1 MAENFRQEVLAL
13 NRIKYICA
21 TTFRMLTLVAAV
33 SILSFILVS
42 ASPVDPI
49 TAYVGTESTMSEA
62 AKMEVASHWGLD
74 QPPVERFLIWAKN
87 TIQGDLGDS
96 ITYNMPVG
104 TVILERFQ
112 YSLALILTAW
122 ALSGILGFAAGIAAA
137 LRQGSFLDK
146 GIKTFCLILQSAPV
160 FWFGLLMLTF
170 FSVMLGWFPLG
181 QAVPMDKLAEDVTLW
196 DRIYHMILPAVTL
209 SILGISKITLYTRQK
224 LIEIMNSDYILF
236 ARARGETTKQLV
248 LRHGIRNI
256 AMPAIT
262 LQFASFSEL
271 FGGIALAE
279 TVFSYPGLG
288 SATTAAALN
297 GDAPLLIGIAMF
309 SALFVFAGNFIANL
323 LYGIVDP
330 RLKEGGYRA

>member
-1 MAENFRQEVLAL
+1 M
-13 NRIKYICA
+13 NRLKYICS
-21 TTFRMLTLVAAV
+21 TTIRMLTLVIAV
-33 SILSFILVS
+33 CILSFILVS
-42 ASPVDPI
+42 ASPVDPLQ
-49 TAYVGTESTMSEA
+49 AYVGAESTMSEEA
-62 AKMEVASHWGLD
+62 REEVAEYWGLND
-74 QPPVERFLIWAKN
+74 PPVERFLTWANN
-87 TIQGDLGDS
+87 TLHGDLGTS
-96 ITYNMPVG
+96 ITYNMPVAQ
-104 TVILERFQ
+104 VISERFV

-122 ALSGILGFAAGIAAA
+122 VLSGVIGFAAGILAAV
-137 LRQGSFLDK
+137 RRGGIFDK
-146 GIKTFCLILQSAPV
+146 CVKTFCLILQSAPV
-160 FWFGLLMLTF
+160 FWFGLLMLTV
-170 FSVMLGWFPLG
+170 FSVILGWFPTG
-181 QAVPMDKLAEDVTLW
+181 QAAPVNKLAEDVTIW

-224 LIEIMNSDYILF
+224 LIEIMNSDYMLF
-236 ARARGETTKQLV
+236 ARARGESTGQLV
-248 LRHGIRNI
+248 ARHGLRNI

-288 SATTAAALN
+288 SAVTAAATN

-309 SALFVFAGNFIANL
+309 SALFVFAGNFIANV